1 MYWQVVLWVVRVG
14 VTVLE
19 AKIMAGWEEVYDIPV
34 NFMIKFEMS
43 NNGMT
48 YKVKRERLW
57 NKSFYINTQD
67 VQTNRGPHTPGDAQ
81 KNI

>member
-1 MYWQVVLWVVRVG
+1 MGSSGGSGRARGKDYGGWKQVC
-14 VTVLE
+14 
-19 AKIMAGWEEVYDIPV
+19 DIPV

-43 NNGMT
+43 NDGNT

-67 VQTNRGPHTPGDAQ
+67 VQTNRCPHTPGDAQ